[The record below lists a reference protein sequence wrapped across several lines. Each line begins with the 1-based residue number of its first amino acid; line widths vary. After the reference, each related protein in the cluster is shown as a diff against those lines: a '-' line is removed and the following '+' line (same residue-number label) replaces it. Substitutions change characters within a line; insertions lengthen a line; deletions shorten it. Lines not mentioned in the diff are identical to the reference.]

1 MERNTAFKEIAYE
14 DNTIALEDL
23 PFQIVLYPRFAFF
36 GFARKPNAPIFLC
49 SCSRE
54 AVENYI
60 RFRTSKQIPL
70 NADPARMFVLDS
82 MYFPRALVE
91 ILMKQGRPNDYK
103 IIEFLNF
110 ENKLCHECNGIVP
123 KYRYCHEMYGGA
135 FKQNYGWYINKQAYE
150 FGIEPITNRIIPE
163 LCPNEVL
170 ELVKIDPNYYYELVR
185 TNPAEAEKLR
195 KKFQR
200 QNNQIWNVIENE
212 VRLKFGHKK
221 IGEAWIS
228 ETILYYIIRNLYPNM
243 TILRHFR
250 PDFLEGLELDIFI
263 KELNVGVEYQGIQHF
278 KAVKH
283 WGGKKALK
291 KLQARDEKKKQICKS
306 LGIHLIYFNYD
317 EGLSKDLVL
326 VKLKKHIEGL

>member
-1 MERNTAFKEIAYE
+1 M
-14 DNTIALEDL
+14 
-23 PFQIVLYPRFAFF
+23 
-36 GFARKPNAPIFLC
+36 
-49 SCSRE
+49 
-54 AVENYI
+54 
-60 RFRTSKQIPL
+60 
-70 NADPARMFVLDS
+70 
-82 MYFPRALVE
+82 
-91 ILMKQGRPNDYK
+91 
-103 IIEFLNF
+103 
-110 ENKLCHECNGIVP
+110 
-123 KYRYCHEMYGGA
+123 
-135 FKQNYGWYINKQAYE
+135 
-150 FGIEPITNRIIPE
+150 
-163 LCPNEVL
+163 
-170 ELVKIDPNYYYELVR
+170 R

-263 KELNVGVEYQGIQHF
+263 KELNIGVEYQGIQHF

-306 LGIHLIYFNYD
+306 LGIHLIHFNYD
-317 EGLSKDLVL
+317 EGLSKDLIQAKFQEL
-326 VKLKKHIEGL
+326 KLTSSRKS